1 MIIFIGLGVP
11 PVQLQVIYITGF
23 NKYQILLVQPYLVL
37 VVDNLPDQVLN
48 YFWFKFYFIL
58 LNFFK
63 GSFIY
68 QFNAI
73 GTYNY
78 WSGLID
84 NDGISLRG
92 VINVGPSIDKYLAI
106 SVSVAGYTGIF

>member
-23 NKYQILLVQPYLVL
+23 NKYQILLVQ
-37 VVDNLPDQVLN
+37 
-48 YFWFKFYFIL
+48 FYFIL